1 MDPVTGL
8 LIAGAVSSAGSIYN
22 NTKNLEQQKWA
33 NDTQIQLANT
43 AHQREVADLK
53 AAGLNPILSASGSGA
68 SVPSLG
74 VANLENPGQGL
85 SDGMS
90 SAAKYLS
97 DEYKAGVANLKAQ
110 TEELNLSNSAAKLQ
124 LKMLER
130 ENSINYFESKARES
144 RALAEGLAADE
155 LMGIWRDSKGNRHI
169 DEEQLQNFMELQKE
183 GILSDMELRA
193 RGDTRAWIND
203 ARTVGESFLDAL
215 EFFRGKKK
223 RRK

>member
-8 LIAGAVSSAGSIYN
+8 LIAGAISSAGSIYN
-22 NTKNLEQQKWA
+22 NTKNLEQHKWA
-33 NDTQIQLANT
+33 NDTQIHLANT

-53 AAGLNPILSASGSGA
+53 SAGLNPILSASGAGA

-74 VANLENPGQGL
+74 VANLENPGQGI

-97 DEYKAGVANLKAQ
+97 DEYKAGVDNLKAQ
-110 TEELNLSNSAAKLQ
+110 TEEINLSNSAAKLQ

-130 ENSINYFESKARES
+130 ENDVNYFESKARES
-144 RALAEGLAADE
+144 QALAERLASDE
-155 LMGIWRDSKGNRHI
+155 IMGIWYDNKGQRHV
-169 DEEQLQNFMELQKE
+169 DEDQLQRYLKLQKE
-183 GILSDMELRA
+183 GILSDMKLRA

-203 ARTVGESFLDAL
+203 ARAVGDSFMDAA
-215 EFFRGKKK
+215 EFFKGKKK